1 MDHGLNKADNY
12 FNWSGLRQKSDLSY
26 VGKTDAYL
34 KNKPFSSD
42 MSAEDAARYDDYWRN
57 LGIGSEKT
65 WNEYLS
71 YNPKGNIDEYFKIIK
86 DQSPWPNDF
95 IPQNSVLLPGDK
107 FNIVLDSNQPI
118 TKPGRFATTNEIKCI
133 KDVRNNLAVKVDWKQ
148 DPKVV
153 VSYVVNEGAQIPV
166 LKGLVGPQ
174 LDLNANC
181 FYPGGYNQLN
191 LLLGYDVDMM
201 KYLNIGSVKIID

>member
-133 KDVRNNLAVKVDWKQ
+133 KDVRNNLAVKSIGNKTQ
-148 DPKVV
+148 K
-153 VSYVVNEGAQIPV
+153 
-166 LKGLVGPQ
+166 
-174 LDLNANC
+174 
-181 FYPGGYNQLN
+181 
-191 LLLGYDVDMM
+191 LLYHML
-201 KYLNIGSVKIID
+201 